1 MPDLQ
6 LVVAASTVMRSSTV
20 KLCTDIK
27 TSTFLNVTPSDLD
40 QLFAVYSS
48 PQAAIRTNIV
58 TIMGDS
64 FAAKN
69 LVDQN
74 SSKILLNLDLY
85 IFYFQKVVKDGR
97 QKDGLVS
104 QEDKNQK
111 KFFDDLKENGWE
123 FWLLMESES
132 SCRQQT
138 LVRKRN

>member
-1 MPDLQ
+1 
-6 LVVAASTVMRSSTV
+6 MRSSTV

-123 FWLLMESES
+123 FWLRMESES

>member
-1 MPDLQ
+1 
-6 LVVAASTVMRSSTV
+6 MRSSTV

-40 QLFAVYSS
+40 QLLAVYSS

-58 TIMGDS
+58 NIMGDS

-104 QEDKNQK
+104 QEDKNQE

-123 FWLLMESES
+123 FWLLMSSCRQLMSSCRQLMS